1 MYNYT
6 DKDVSIRALQL
17 FRLQNNQSWQ
27 FEGVKGAV
35 HYRGIGEFRP
45 YIEWTNSI
53 FLNYQVNCRLF
64 QKYRFFLMLF
74 NLTRWLAYKIVSKNS
89 KIIYSKPIYR

>member
-17 FRLQNNQSWQ
+17 FRLHNNQSWQ

-45 YIEWTNSI
+45 YIE
-53 FLNYQVNCRLF
+53 
-64 QKYRFFLMLF
+64 
-74 NLTRWLAYKIVSKNS
+74 
-89 KIIYSKPIYR
+89 

>member
-35 HYRGIGEFRP
+35 HYRGIGEFTP
-45 YIEWTNSI
+45 YIE
-53 FLNYQVNCRLF
+53 
-64 QKYRFFLMLF
+64 
-74 NLTRWLAYKIVSKNS
+74 
-89 KIIYSKPIYR
+89 